1 MILELMRAP
10 KARASWA
17 RGWREPSE
25 PLAGQ
30 GMDEEVA
37 RVTWQS
43 RQRVAVQTGRRGGLA
58 RLVYT
63 KNQDLATKKV
73 VKKKFCLSAVK
84 KVHGDLDV

>member
-17 RGWREPSE
+17 RGWRERSE

-58 RLVYT
+58 RLVYY
-63 KNQDLATKKV
+63 KIAM
-73 VKKKFCLSAVK
+73 C
-84 KVHGDLDV
+84 

>member
-17 RGWREPSE
+17 RGWRERSE

-58 RLVYT
+58 RLVI
-63 KNQDLATKKV
+63 NSLS
-73 VKKKFCLSAVK
+73 KFKWSWV
-84 KVHGDLDV
+84 G